1 MSSKFNES
9 VTDDQK
15 QDQLKM
21 EVSIVKIPK
30 KDPRNL
36 RNSSTT
42 SVVENNNQ
50 PLKNRVKSAQK
61 NNNLSVV

>member
-15 QDQLKM
+15 QDPVHM

-30 KDPRNL
+30 KDP
-36 RNSSTT
+36 
-42 SVVENNNQ
+42 
-50 PLKNRVKSAQK
+50 KN
-61 NNNLSVV
+61 